1 MQQFKN
7 IYIEQFY
14 KWNQEQPSLLQAV
27 HDSLMPIYF
36 EKKKP
41 NSYFN
46 WEICIQGY

>member
-14 KWNQEQPSLLQAV
+14 KGNQEQQAV
-27 HDSLMPIYF
+27 PDSFMPIYF

-41 NSYFN
+41 SSYFN